1 MAYQSIG
8 GAKGASDS
16 EEKLTRLRLN
26 RLGPIKG
33 KSVLDLGCNEG
44 FFCGAVLEKGAA
56 RVLGIDQWQGVIA
69 KARDRFPK
77 AEFKVGSWW
86 DLPDEKFDLIL
97 FLSAVHY
104 EPRQRALFDKLLN
117 HLTPT
122 GTLVLECGLAPHHL
136 GLQGWIQIH
145 RPKDTVPRRYP
156 SMEYLREHLMPDY
169 VVTGVGKSVM
179 QKGDPIG
186 RWVFHC
192 ERRKPIVVIVTGPQ
206 GDGKSHLGFTIGT
219 GDVPVYRTD
228 ALFRRLLDN
237 PLYEITPLVPFLKE
251 TGTTSC
257 SALAIALNSNE
268 GFAEQFAQIVCDEA
282 PLDAPACI
290 IEGEVFRQPLVMHHF
305 TRLLRERGAIV
316 WIAGRSRD

>member
-16 EEKLTRLRLN
+16 QEKLTRLRLS

-44 FFCGAVLEKGAA
+44 FFCGALLEKGAA
-56 RVLGIDQWQGVIA
+56 RVLGIDQWPGVIA

-122 GTLVLECGLAPHHL
+122 G
-136 GLQGWIQIH
+136 
-145 RPKDTVPRRYP
+145 
-156 SMEYLREHLMPDY
+156 
-169 VVTGVGKSVM
+169 
-179 QKGDPIG
+179 
-186 RWVFHC
+186 
-192 ERRKPIVVIVTGPQ
+192 
-206 GDGKSHLGFTIGT
+206 
-219 GDVPVYRTD
+219 
-228 ALFRRLLDN
+228 
-237 PLYEITPLVPFLKE
+237 
-251 TGTTSC
+251 
-257 SALAIALNSNE
+257 
-268 GFAEQFAQIVCDEA
+268 
-282 PLDAPACI
+282 
-290 IEGEVFRQPLVMHHF
+290 
-305 TRLLRERGAIV
+305 
-316 WIAGRSRD
+316 